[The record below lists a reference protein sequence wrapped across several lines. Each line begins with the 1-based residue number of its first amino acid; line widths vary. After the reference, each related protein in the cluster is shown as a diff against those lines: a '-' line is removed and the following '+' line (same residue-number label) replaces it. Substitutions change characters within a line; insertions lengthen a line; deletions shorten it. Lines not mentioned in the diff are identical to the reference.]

1 METQVKMCWLS
12 FFNFWN
18 LCWSRVDLQCCVR
31 TSSLMNFYVCF
42 DFYSKMESHGK
53 NDKHLTYSLF
63 IYLIFIKV
71 QLLYN
76 AVLVSAVQQ
85 SESAIC
91 IHVSPLFWFPSHS
104 VTTENWVEFPLVSIH
119 LFSVAVSL
127 FLICK
132 KYHLSHFSKFPIY
145 ILKFHPFSMLKRDY
159 KEKNRAMKT
168 SSEFWL

>member
-1 METQVKMCWLS
+1 
-12 FFNFWN
+12 
-18 LCWSRVDLQCCVR
+18 
-31 TSSLMNFYVCF
+31 MNFYVCF

-91 IHVSPLFWFPSHS
+91 IHVSPLF
-104 VTTENWVEFPLVSIH
+104 
-119 LFSVAVSL
+119 
-127 FLICK
+127 
-132 KYHLSHFSKFPIY
+132 
-145 ILKFHPFSMLKRDY
+145 
-159 KEKNRAMKT
+159 
-168 SSEFWL
+168 